1 MFLRSCHVCRNA
13 YSRAMYT
20 FPRGKKVTKRDSS
33 VMEAEVCPVD
43 VDVIYCIQR
52 IQRFLMDLP
61 DVRSTPRKSWP
72 LMLISALE
80 THPDP
85 PPPIWMDT
93 RRIYRC
99 IHACDRPRPKKMGS
113 KCVIPCPIRQDLDLK
128 PARDLCH
135 LKDAS
140 VTLGNDSQ

>member
-1 MFLRSCHVCRNA
+1 
-13 YSRAMYT
+13 MYT

-85 PPPIWMDT
+85 PPPFGWIRAVYIDVFM
-93 RRIYRC
+93 
-99 IHACDRPRPKKMGS
+99 HAIGRDPKKWGVS
-113 KCVIPCPIRQDLDLK
+113 
-128 PARDLCH
+128 A
-135 LKDAS
+135 
-140 VTLGNDSQ
+140 

>member
-1 MFLRSCHVCRNA
+1 
-13 YSRAMYT
+13 
-20 FPRGKKVTKRDSS
+20 
-33 VMEAEVCPVD
+33 MEAEVCPVD

-52 IQRFLMDLP
+52 MQRFLMDLP
-61 DVRSTPRKSWP
+61 AVRSTPRITWP

-85 PPPIWMDT
+85 PPHLDGYAPYIDVFM
-93 RRIYRC
+93 
-99 IHACDRPRPKKMGS
+99 HAIGRDPKKMRS
-113 KCVIPCPIRQDLDLK
+113 KCVIPCPVRQDLDLK